1 MLRAVL
7 LSAAFLSSLSQAG
20 PIPYPTAT
28 PTTDHENSQQHPM
41 TSMTALLKRQA
52 DTKDQ
57 KEVEITI
64 TTDGKVITTKVVAG
78 KIYTVGEEH
87 GQTSMHTSTVVTKQV
102 TSHVVS
108 TQYVLPT
115 VPTGGGG
122 EGSFSWGGGLTGS
135 WFDSSASVDVS
146 TLGFYSAY
154 QCDMRDLQSKKNS
167 FDSVVNKLNQQIAT
181 AHFGWVP
188 TNRHLFVT
196 KIKYTTAL
204 VGSCAGVSQVYV
216 IESVYYKLAT
226 LTARAVARTEV
237 KTVKTVVTENTVH
250 VTTWEKV
257 QLTVY
262 EGKTEVV
269 TRKGVAT
276 QTVPGQVLTKGLTE
290 LYTPPQIRLSRSL
303 YTARVQQLPPR

>member
-1 MLRAVL
+1 MLFGDSRSIGSKVLRAVL

-20 PIPYPTAT
+20 PIPSSTVALSARH
-28 PTTDHENSQQHPM
+28 TDAPQYDSAAVP
-41 TSMTALLKRQA
+41 SLVKR
-52 DTKDQ
+52 DQ
-57 KEVEITI
+57 EEDVASGKTIEVTI

-290 LYTPPQIRLSRSL
+290 LYTPPRF
-303 YTARVQQLPPR
+303 A